1 MEAFKAKD
9 WETLPRC
16 GECYKN
22 TSGKAVIYDQLM
34 QLGHKLDK
42 VLPVKQVARKI
53 INR

>member
-1 MEAFKAKD
+1 MRWTRELLK
-9 WETLPRC
+9 LPRAMP
-16 GECYKN
+16 N
-22 TSGKAVIYDQLM
+22 SSGKAVIYDQLM